1 MLFLSSCN
9 QAPRTEFSTEPTLQ
23 ITTAQT
29 TFRKGQEFSVMLEIY
44 SPKDSNVNVAIA
56 APKNLGISQEPIQVT
71 IAAGQTKSLEL
82 RGTPKRSGYYN
93 ITANATGSQW
103 QEPAADMLGFNV
115 ATNNT
120 GAASAGA
127 YPQSESGL
135 ETLEKHLENLPKIS
149 TPEEYAA
156 LSAAQT
162 IDDVKD
168 LDGVRLDSRLEN
180 VRFAKPD
187 GTKTE
192 PFNTA
197 ISYLPDT
204 GSGKPRPEE
213 LQPPSAAARAKAN
226 ARPQGWCGLGDWA
239 TMVATVSYNGKTMP
253 LPFTKISVWD
263 DNGWMAATYIT
274 SGYTDASGSFSFR
287 KPSCDWGAWWD
298 YTGPDIYFLIETLDS
313 HEIGVNNI
321 FAPLLYVNTYSVRTG
336 TNWEGASSSYYTDVA
351 ANDSSSGQA
360 LWLYR
365 MVQAAQ
371 EFNVGA
377 GGDGATYFPVR
388 IAYPSRI
395 PFSDWLGGTSFALV
409 AKMEIRGEHWLYPY
423 IAWHEFG
430 HEMLYR
436 TAIPSQYTWAYDFL
450 GSFSAYAPTFAWGTH
465 YVSQQQNVELAYNE
479 GFANY
484 FFVML
489 QDHYGINF
497 NSWSYQGWENDYLR
511 GCNGSSCNAY
521 ADGNQSEA
529 RVATFLYRYTNEVLK
544 PANGITAQN
553 AYGLIRSRLW
563 ASSYYSLS
571 FSNAWSNWIQQ
582 TLPSDQSYKTLTK
595 SIATSTYFSL
605 AGVP

>member
-9 QAPRTEFSTEPTLQ
+9 QAPLEISTEPTLQ

-29 TFRKGQEFSVMLEIY
+29 AFRKGQEFSVTLEIY

-71 IAAGQTKSLEL
+71 IGAGQTKSLEL

-115 ATNNT
+115 ASNNT
-120 GAASAGA
+120 AAASAGA
-127 YPQSESGL
+127 YPQAESGL

-180 VRFAKPD
+180 LQFTKPD

-213 LQPPSAAARAKAN
+213 LQPPSTAARAKAN

-239 TMVATVSYNGKTMP
+239 TMVATVSYNGKTLP
-253 LPFTKISVWD
+253 LPFTKVSVWD
-263 DNGWMAATYIT
+263 DNGWMGSTPIT
-274 SGYTDASGSFSFR
+274 AGYTDASGSFSFR

-321 FAPLLYVNTYSVRTG
+321 LVPLYVNTYSVRTG
-336 TNWEGASSSYYTDVA
+336 TNWEGASNFYYVDVL

-377 GGDGATYFPVR
+377 GGDGASYFPIR
-388 IAYPSRI
+388 IVWPTRLPGGNFAPVARLEI
-395 PFSDWLGGTSFALV
+395 LGSDWF
-409 AKMEIRGEHWLYPY
+409 YPY

-430 HEMLYR
+430 HNMMYR
-436 TAIPSQYTWAYDFL
+436 TARPSGAGGYTWAYDF
-450 GSFSAYAPTFAWGTH
+450 GAFSIVSPAFAWGNH
-465 YVSQQQNVELAYNE
+465 DIDQQENVELAYNE

-484 FFVML
+484 FYLML
-489 QDHYGINF
+489 QDNF
-497 NSWSYQGWENDYLR
+497 NFNFAPWTNDSQLR
-511 GCNGSSCNAY
+511 GCNYFPSCAAHNV
-521 ADGNQSEA
+521 GNENES
-529 RVATFLYRYTNEVLK
+529 RVSTFFYRYTQEVVK
-544 PANGITAQN
+544 PFNGITAQ
-553 AYGLIRSRLW
+553 AAFGKVRARLW
-563 ASSYYSLS
+563 DIGAYNLS
-571 FSNAWSNWIQQ
+571 FSTAWSSRLK
-582 TLPSDQSYKTLTK
+582 TLHDSLPAESPYRTLTK
-595 SIATSTYFSL
+595 SIADATFFTL